1 MHVRSVLAERGR
13 EVRTIPSDSR
23 AEDALV
29 LRGVGKPLPFMV
41 VEGNVPVGILAESH
55 LLDYCLRCGGDPGSG
70 SKIPV
75 PVKDMMSTR
84 LIIAAP
90 GDEIASLFSA
100 MLQRGVE
107 VLAVVEEGRIL
118 GMLFMTDLMRY
129 QIESLTAEI
138 ENLREYL
145 KSLLEAMTD

>member
-13 EVRTIPSDSR
+13 EVPTIPSDSR

-29 LRGVGKPLPFMV
+29 LRGGGKPLPFVV
-41 VEGNVPVGILAESH
+41 VEGSVPVGILAESH
-55 LLDYCLRCGGDPGSG
+55 LLDYSLRRGGDAG
-70 SKIPV
+70 PV
-75 PVKDMMSTR
+75 SEIPVKDIMSTG

-90 GDEIASLFSA
+90 GDEIAGLFSA
-100 MLQRGVE
+100 MLQRGIE

-118 GMLFMTDLMRY
+118 GMLFMTDLMRHR
-129 QIESLTAEI
+129 IETLTAEI

-145 KSLLEAMTD
+145 KSLLDAMTD